1 MGTEIYRYQ
10 SLTKRKNKKA
20 GDGNMPV
27 DIVWEDGDATI
38 HILCDGCDK
47 EYDVLTSDTAG
58 LELCT
63 FCGHYLEVDS
73 ETGEI
78 DESEEDSW
86 D

>member
-1 MGTEIYRYQ
+1 
-10 SLTKRKNKKA
+10 
-20 GDGNMPV
+20 MPV
-27 DIVWEDGDATI
+27 NIIWEDGDATV

-47 EYDVLTSDTAG
+47 EYEIFTDDTSS
-58 LELCT
+58 LELCA

-73 ETGEI
+73 ETGET

>member
-1 MGTEIYRYQ
+1 
-10 SLTKRKNKKA
+10 
-20 GDGNMPV
+20 MPV
-27 DIVWEDGDATI
+27 NIIWEDGDATV
-38 HILCDGCDK
+38 HILCDSCDR

-63 FCGHYLEVDS
+63 FCGHYLEVNS
-73 ETGEI
+73 ESGEV

>member
-1 MGTEIYRYQ
+1 
-10 SLTKRKNKKA
+10 
-20 GDGNMPV
+20 MPV
-27 DIVWEDGDATI
+27 DIVWADGDATV

-47 EYDVLTSDTAG
+47 EYEIISKDTSG
-58 LELCT
+58 LEMCP

-73 ETGEI
+73 ESGEV